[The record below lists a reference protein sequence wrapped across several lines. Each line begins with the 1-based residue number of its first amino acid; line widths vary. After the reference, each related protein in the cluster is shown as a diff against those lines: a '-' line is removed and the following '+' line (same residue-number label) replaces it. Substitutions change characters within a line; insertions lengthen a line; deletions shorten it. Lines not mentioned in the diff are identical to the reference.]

1 VIQGSAVIGY
11 LAGMEVTLNLEYEER
26 DFIKAC
32 VARERWAQRKL
43 YEDNYGPLM
52 GLCLRYANNQDDAL
66 DILHDGYIKVF
77 RHIGKYQPGTSLIAW
92 MRRIM
97 VNTAIDYYRKK
108 SRRRTE
114 DLDAAQ
120 GVQGHDPSVIS
131 SMATADILECIQRLS
146 PAYRSVFNLYVIE
159 GYSHKEVADVLSIT
173 ESTSRSNLVKARL
186 KLREMLAVINKEYDK
201 QGV

>member
-1 VIQGSAVIGY
+1 MVIAYLSA
-11 LAGMEVTLNLEYEER
+11 MEVTLNLEYEER
-26 DFIKAC
+26 DFIQAC

-43 YEDNYGPLM
+43 YEDYYGTLM
-52 GLCLRYANNQDDAL
+52 GLCLRYADNPDDAL

-108 SRRRTE
+108 TRRRTE
-114 DLDAAQ
+114 DLDAAH
-120 GVQGHDPSVIS
+120 GVQSNDPSVLS
-131 SMATADILECIQRLS
+131 SMTTEMILNCIQNLS

-159 GYSHKEVADVLSIT
+159 GYSHKEIADILSIT

-186 KLREMLAVINKEYDK
+186 KLREMLVSLNKVYDE

>member
-1 VIQGSAVIGY
+1 
-11 LAGMEVTLNLEYEER
+11 MEVTLNLEFDER
-26 DFIKAC
+26 DFIQAC

-43 YEDNYGPLM
+43 YEDYYGPLM
-52 GLCLRYANNQDDAL
+52 GVCLRYADNQDDAL

-108 SRRRTE
+108 TRRRTE
-114 DLDAAQ
+114 DLDSAH
-120 GVQGHDPSVIS
+120 GVQTHDPGVVS
-131 SMATADILECIQRLS
+131 SMSTDDILCCIQKLS

-159 GYSHKEVADVLSIT
+159 GYSHKEIADALNIT

-186 KLREMLAVINKEYDK
+186 KLRDMLTVLNKVYDE

>member
-1 VIQGSAVIGY
+1 
-11 LAGMEVTLNLEYEER
+11 MEVALNPEYEER
-26 DFIKAC
+26 DFIQAC

-43 YEDNYGPLM
+43 YEDFYSPLM
-52 GLCLRYANNQDDAL
+52 GVCLRYANHQDDAL

-77 RHIGKYQPGTSLIAW
+77 RYIGKYQPGTSLIAW

-120 GVQGHDPSVIS
+120 GVQAQDPGVIS
-131 SMATADILECIQRLS
+131 ILSTSDILECIQRLS

-159 GYSHKEVADVLSIT
+159 GYSHKEIADLLSIT
-173 ESTSRSNLVKARL
+173 ESTSRSNLVKARS
-186 KLREMLAVINKEYDK
+186 KLREMLAILNTVYDE

>member
-26 DFIKAC
+26 DFIEAC

>member
-1 VIQGSAVIGY
+1 
-11 LAGMEVTLNLEYEER
+11 MELTLNLEYEER
-26 DFIKAC
+26 DFIQAC

-43 YEDNYGPLM
+43 YEEFYGPLM
-52 GLCLRYANNQDDAL
+52 GLCLRYADNQDDAL

-108 SRRRTE
+108 RRRRTE
-114 DLDAAQ
+114 DLDTAT
-120 GVQGHDPSVIS
+120 GVQSYDPGVIS
-131 SMATADILECIQRLS
+131 ALATEDILNCIQKLS

-159 GYSHKEVADVLSIT
+159 GYSHKEIANTLGIT
-173 ESTSRSNLVKARL
+173 ESTSRSNLVKARTKL
-186 KLREMLAVINKEYDK
+186 KEMLAVLHTVYDE